1 MAWPFS
7 NGADTAQLPQSPQPA
22 QSGGMFGLP
31 SFSQLADIGKDF
43 AAHLARTDA
52 ALLRIEAAIARLE
65 AAAAPRIEGDVD
77 GR

>member
-1 MAWPFS
+1 MPWPFS
-7 NGADTAQLPQSPQPA
+7 NGSDTAQLPQSPQHA

-52 ALLRIEAAIARLE
+52 ALLRIEAALSRLE
-65 AAAAPRIEGDVD
+65 AAAALRIEGDD
-77 GR
+77 DER